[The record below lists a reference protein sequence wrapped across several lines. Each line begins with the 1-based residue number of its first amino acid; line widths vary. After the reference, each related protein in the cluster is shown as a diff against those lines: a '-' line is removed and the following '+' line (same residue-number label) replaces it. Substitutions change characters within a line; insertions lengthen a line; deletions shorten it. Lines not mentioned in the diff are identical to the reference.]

1 MKNIKTIITFFIA
14 LLVINSVSAQGKMK
28 LAVLDPVVAGEK
40 LTDGLRIS
48 VREIVSSTFVNN
60 AENYSIVERSLLD
73 KVMQEAK
80 FSNSD
85 AVDESQATQL
95 GKLAGADR
103 VVLTVISRFESR
115 CMISIKLINV
125 ETATIDQQISKMVDY
140 NSVLDVTEPL
150 TLAVLGKGDGS
161 ILVSNVQSITPNA
174 QTKPQ
179 PQSQPQSNTQSRQT
193 FAATKTQ
200 PSAMKRDAEFKGSG
214 ISFVPTGYNI
224 SYQPDELLYH
234 NMGKLITS
242 PSYNVIVDFSETTV
256 VGRDMYDY
264 VHATLDQEKL
274 DKFGPNMQ
282 RLFEALNDDK
292 KYNFQFNATLP
303 ITLVIKVRDV
313 DEHGRVNTSD
323 FVFVDTA
330 TGENIAGTRIKSK
343 GGRFG
348 SFFNLMG
355 DAFEEDAAP
364 KFLKQFKSAIK
375 KYKK

>member
-1 MKNIKTIITFFIA
+1 MSLIKKITTIFIVIAATF
-14 LLVINSVSAQGKMK
+14 SVSAQTKMK

-60 AENYSIVERSLLD
+60 ADNYSIVELSLLD

-150 TLAVLGKGDGS
+150 TLAVLGKGDGTIVTS
-161 ILVSNVQSITPNA
+161 SSQSSTSNSRPISSTS
-174 QTKPQ
+174 
-179 PQSQPQSNTQSRQT
+179 SQQMVKAP
-193 FAATKTQ
+193 
-200 PSAMKRDAEFKGSG
+200 DFKGSG
-214 ISFVPTGYNI
+214 VSFSPTGYNI
-224 SYQPDELLYH
+224 AYQPEEMPYTNL
-234 NMGKLITS
+234 GKVYLN
-242 PSYNVIVDFSETTV
+242 PSFNVVIDFSEATV
-256 VGRDMYDY
+256 MGMPLLTFIQNTMDESVFKDFNSEM
-264 VHATLDQEKL
+264 
-274 DKFGPNMQ
+274 N
-282 RLFEALNDDK
+282 RLVEALNKAKDYK
-292 KYNFQFNATLP
+292 FGYNGQLP
-303 ITLVIKVRDV
+303 ITLVVKVREI
-313 DEHGRVNTSD
+313 DEPGRVNTSD
-323 FVFVDTA
+323 FVFVDTN
-330 TGENIAGTRIKSK
+330 TGENLAGVRIKSK

-348 SFFNLMG
+348 SFPNLMG

-364 KFLKQFKSAIK
+364 KFVKQFKSAIK
-375 KYKK
+375 KFKK

>member
-1 MKNIKTIITFFIA
+1 MNKIKTYIVILLSLMITETMY
-14 LLVINSVSAQGKMK
+14 SQQKMK

-60 AENYSIVERSLLD
+60 ADNYSIVERSLLD

-150 TLAVLGKGDGS
+150 TLAVLGKGDA
-161 ILVSNVQSITPNA
+161 NITVASTSVNTPVKGNATVKTNA
-174 QTKPQ
+174 Q
-179 PQSQPQSNTQSRQT
+179 
-193 FAATKTQ
+193 
-200 PSAMKRDAEFKGSG
+200 PSTVSSSGFNGSG
-214 ISFVPTGYNI
+214 VTYTSIGATVG
-224 SYQPDELLYH
+224 YQPDELSAT
-234 NMGKLITS
+234 NMNKLWSVDNI
-242 PSYNVIVDFSETTV
+242 NVIIDFSEANVAGTNFGEFCERNIDAKTFEKFSSEME
-256 VGRDMYDY
+256 RL
-264 VHATLDQEKL
+264 LDGLSGLKGYR
-274 DKFGPNMQ
+274 FSYTPN
-282 RLFEALNDDK
+282 A
-292 KYNFQFNATLP
+292 P
-303 ITLVIKVRDV
+303 ITLLVKVREIDS
-313 DEHGRVNTSD
+313 DGRVNTSD
-323 FVFVDTA
+323 FVLMDTS
-330 TGENIAGTRIKSK
+330 TKDVFSGVRIKSK

-348 SFFNLMG
+348 SFPNLMG
-355 DAFEEDAAP
+355 DAFEEEAGP
-364 KFLKQFKSAIK
+364 KFIKQLKSAIK
-375 KYKK
+375 KSKK